1 PTVRVGIIPSN
12 ASDGGMRIER
22 VFEDTSAS
30 QAGLRPGDRITKWD
44 GTEIDAVETWMPIL
58 AEHKPG
64 DTVIL
69 EVQRGDETLEMK
81 MTLRGIE

>member
-1 PTVRVGIIPSN
+1 
-12 ASDGGMRIER
+12 MRIER

-44 GTEIDAVETWMPIL
+44 GTAIDSVETWMPIL
-58 AEHKPG
+58 AKHEPG
-64 DTVIL
+64 DVVQL
-69 EVQRGDETLEMK
+69 EVQRGDKTLELE